1 VACSIYLV
9 IVSILKPTF
18 VLNPCVCGVFFFYRV
33 VVCVDVIA
41 YSADRVTYYF
51 QIAPLR
57 NFPSITGA
65 TRGTGTAYP
74 PEHMS
79 SPPVLV
85 EIVLRD
91 L

>member
-1 VACSIYLV
+1 MFLW
-9 IVSILKPTF
+9 
-18 VLNPCVCGVFFFYRV
+18 GFFFYRV

-65 TRGTGTAYP
+65 TRGTGNAYP

-85 EIVLRD
+85 GIVLRD